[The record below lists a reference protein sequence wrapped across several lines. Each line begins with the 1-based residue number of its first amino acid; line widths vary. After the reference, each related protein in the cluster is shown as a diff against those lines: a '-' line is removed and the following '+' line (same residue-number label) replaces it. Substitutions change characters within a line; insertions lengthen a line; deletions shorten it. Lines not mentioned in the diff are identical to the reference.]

1 MDMKPVASSNIQA
14 VGYDESSETMR
25 VQFTNGS
32 VYEYRNIPIVVYND
46 FMQASSLGAYL
57 NRNIRNSYPYEKVG

>member
-14 VGYDESSETMR
+14 VGYDESTETMR
-25 VQFTNGS
+25 LQFANGS
-32 VYEYRNIPIVVYND
+32 VYEYHNIPSIVYND

-57 NRNIRNSYPYEKVG
+57 NRNIRNNYPYEKIG

>member
-14 VGYDESSETMR
+14 VGYDESTETMR
-25 VQFTNGS
+25 VQFNNSS
-32 VYEYRNIPIVVYND
+32 VYEYHNIPLIVYND

-57 NRNIRNSYPYEKVG
+57 NRNIRNNYSYEKIA

>member
-1 MDMKPVASSNIQA
+1 MDMKPVASSNIQM

-25 VQFTNGS
+25 IQFTNGS
-32 VYEYRNIPIVVYND
+32 VYEYKNIPLVVYND

-57 NRNIRNSYPYEKVG
+57 NRNIRNSYPYEKIG